1 MIKSAITP
9 FMPIIR
15 TLSSSTNYLPPPPP
29 PPQPSPH
36 AESPEEE
43 QKKHSYIRYDDS
55 SKDIL
60 TIISR

>member
-1 MIKSAITP
+1 MP

-15 TLSSSTNYLPPPPP
+15 TLSSSANYLPPPPP

-43 QKKHSYIRYDDS
+43 QKD
-55 SKDIL
+55 
-60 TIISR
+60 

>member
-1 MIKSAITP
+1 
-9 FMPIIR
+9 MPIIR

-43 QKKHSYIRYDDS
+43 QKDLKSLKFVTLDTMIAVRIY
-55 SKDIL
+55 
-60 TIISR
+60 

>member
-9 FMPIIR
+9 SMPIIR